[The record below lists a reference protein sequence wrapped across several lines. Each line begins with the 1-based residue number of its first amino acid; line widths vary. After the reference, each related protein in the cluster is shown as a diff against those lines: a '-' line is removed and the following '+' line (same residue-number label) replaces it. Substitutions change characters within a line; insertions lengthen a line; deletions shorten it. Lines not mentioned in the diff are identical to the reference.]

1 MTVLKEYDNK
11 NVGKFLSIPTK
22 TYENGDVLDALY
34 FSRYMRR
41 LLSSSIEEMRS
52 SEHYKNTMNKWTS
65 MLSDVDVND
74 FNSVESKL
82 KLNINVFDPLKTEMQ
97 MQGGRVAKESYK
109 TVELLKVGKDKYK
122 PMLKVTGGAAF
133 FQKIPGFG
141 RMNPQSN
148 KVKPPSRPMI
158 TVQEPQSVGRKDF
171 SIIPDVLRRKP
182 VRSVQQPVFIE
193 QVSEGPKMDEAMLRV
208 MNSLQSYRKGRKS
221 LMRNYQ
227 VDKYYENSMPYLIFY
242 DESEFALELQQGGA
256 SPEEAPIDVNEIN
269 IEGEVSE
276 GEVPGASDDEAN
288 EPVIDV
294 AKDPE
299 MITNI
304 VDAINANKE
313 QFENDVN
320 ESPEEVLM
328 TSPDTVPI
336 KNDNGDIIEKEVGE
350 KKVEGITV
358 NNITVTTG
366 GDKMNAKVLK
376 KDGITLCIILQKSAK
391 AVKDIAALTLVN
403 SIRLNLFYMKRNM
416 KERIDKSEL
425 QLSSEEYDK
434 IKLYTKTTDIK
445 GIESIKEK
453 KDKDTDL
460 MKDLNELIEALK
472 MRKDAPQTTAPLQP
486 TTPGQQSSEPVPGQ
500 QSDSSLDDQLK
511 AKELSLE
518 NLKTQVEEKEVE
530 LNALDEERRR
540 DVFEKAKIPP
550 SVEIQEDV
558 MALLVNEYGDE
569 LPDFVDKIMTKVTSD
584 EKPSIMELIAMYN
597 ELEMND
603 KVLDNDVDF
612 NTIKDDEDVLDLL
625 DLVFDGIIATAD
637 DAEDADEEQMLIDSH
652 FKELCLS
659 TYNELTEQNFIGR
672 REEIENETH
681 RLSKEIKK
689 EEKAIKDLNSK
700 IDKLKNPKSPK
711 KSSRRRGG
719 NDGMSEDD
727 IELAIAQILVRLKRY
742 VKFDFDMVS
751 CIYLIIKCIFV
762 VYVMFSIKRD
772 IFPQRS
778 LASKGYKAPT
788 VMTAYQVLEN
798 PTGYKANPITLNAMI
813 DAAMDE
819 FDPYFTNTK
828 YDPNTKQIM
837 LAASNEVIANL
848 SDDEFQMIQSGVSNV
863 RDLDAILDQYNNVQ
877 LKKNLPQI
885 TTYNKTGIEELLMFR
900 ETVNAYAD
908 LKYKETMQNFY
919 NKAYVTTKDG
929 LVNECTAAMFK
940 DIKFYFTEHVKAM
953 FGTKKGT
960 NDQPIMDYA
969 FMIEHFMRTN
979 QRANNIMS
987 SVVQDLFT
995 NYVGQQSG
1003 DEVSKFLKSLKKE
1016 TDLVD
1021 KSVVQRFTLL
1031 EEQKKSFVN
1040 TPYTKS
1046 LKSFFEKPS
1055 PQNMMAELI
1064 SSSAMGDRE
1073 LTANYFALSL
1083 LARILHSGSDYS
1095 TKLETTYKGLYSYE
1109 QYFGML
1115 GMQCATKTYAEDF
1128 NKYFSNI
1135 ASL

>member
-1 MTVLKEYDNK
+1 MTVLKEYNNK

-22 TYENGDVLDALY
+22 TYENGDVLDVLY
-34 FSRYMRR
+34 FSKYMRS
-41 LLSSSIEEMRS
+41 LLSSSVEEVRL
-52 SEHYKNTMNKWTS
+52 SEHYQNTMNKWTS

-82 KLNINVFDPLKTEMQ
+82 RLNINVFDPLKAEMQ

-122 PMLKVTGGAAF
+122 PMMKVTGGVGQMF
-133 FQKIPGFG
+133 KNIGKNIGNIGNKVPGF
-141 RMNPQSN
+141 RRTNPQL
-148 KVKPPSRPMI
+148 KYIVKPSVRP
-158 TVQEPQSVGRKDF
+158 TGQKG
-171 SIIPDVLRRKP
+171 LRLPGILQRKP
-182 VRSVQQPVFIE
+182 VRTVQKPVSVTPSSVVQVPTQQ
-193 QVSEGPKMDEAMLRV
+193 SKMDEAMLRV

-227 VDKYYENSMPYLIFY
+227 SNQYYEKSMPYLIFY
-242 DESEFALELQQGGA
+242 DENEFESELQQGGA
-256 SPEEAPIDVNEIN
+256 SPEESPIDVNEIN

-276 GEVPGASDDEAN
+276 GEVSDVSDDE
-288 EPVIDV
+288 PLIDV

-299 MITNI
+299 IITNI
-304 VDAINANKE
+304 VDTINANTE
-313 QFENDVN
+313 QFEKDVN
-320 ESPEEVLM
+320 ESPEE
-328 TSPDTVPI
+328 TAPDTLQA
-336 KNDNGDIIEKEVGE
+336 
-350 KKVEGITV
+350 VEGITI
-358 NNITVTTG
+358 NNVTVTSG
-366 GDKMNAKVLK
+366 EDKMNAKVLK
-376 KDGITLCIILQKSAK
+376 KDGNTLCIILQKTAK
-391 AVKDIAALTLVN
+391 AVRDISALVLVN

-416 KERIDKSEL
+416 KERIDESEL

-434 IKLYTKTTDIK
+434 IKLYVKTTDIR

-453 KDKDTDL
+453 KGKETDL
-460 MKDLNELIEALK
+460 VKDLNELIEALK
-472 MRKDAPQTTAPLQP
+472 MRKDTPLSAAPAAPASAAP
-486 TTPGQQSSEPVPGQ
+486 ASAAPASATPGQQSTEQTP
-500 QSDSSLDDQLK
+500 LDNALFELGE
-511 AKELSLE
+511 KEKLLE
-518 NLKTQVEEKEVE
+518 NLQTQVEEKEVE
-530 LNALDEERRR
+530 LNALDEERRML
-540 DVFEKAKIPP
+540 VFEKAKLPP

-558 MALLVNEYGDE
+558 MGLVIADFGDE
-569 LPDFVDKIMTKVTSD
+569 LPDFVDKVMTKVTSD
-584 EKPSIMELIAMYN
+584 EKPSITELLVLYN
-597 ELEMND
+597 DFEMND
-603 KVLDNDVDF
+603 TVLDENVDF
-612 NTIKDDEDVLDLL
+612 ASIKNDEDVKDFLDLI
-625 DLVFDGIIATAD
+625 FDSIINTAD
-637 DAEDADEEQMLIDSH
+637 EDEESAEDQMLIDGH
-652 FKELCLS
+652 FKELCAEIYEECLP
-659 TYNELTEQNFIGR
+659 YVGR
-672 REEIENETH
+672 REKIENESRELH
-681 RLSKEIKK
+681 KEMKK
-689 EEKAIKDLNSK
+689 ENKALKDLQSK
-700 IDKLKNPKSPK
+700 IDKLKNPPK

-719 NDGMSEDD
+719 NNGMSEDD
-727 IELAIAQILVRLKRY
+727 VELAIAQILARLKKY
-742 VKFDFDMVS
+742 VKFDFDMLS

-762 VYVMFSIKRD
+762 VYVMFNIKRD
-772 IFPQRS
+772 IFPQKN
-778 LASKGYKAPT
+778 LASTGYKAPT

-798 PTGYKANPITLNAMI
+798 PTGYKENPITLNAMI

-819 FDPYFTNTK
+819 YDPYFTNTK

-837 LAASNEVIANL
+837 YKASDEVIANL
-848 SDDEFQMIQSGVSNV
+848 TDDDFQMVQSGVSDV
-863 RDLDAILDQYNNVQ
+863 RNLDSILEQYNNVQ
-877 LKKNLPQI
+877 LMKQLPQI
-885 TTYNKTGIEELLMFR
+885 TAYNKTGIEELLMFR
-900 ETVNAYAD
+900 ETVNTYSNM
-908 LKYKETMQNFY
+908 KYKETMQNFY
-919 NKAYVTTKDG
+919 EKAYVTTKDG

-960 NDQPIMDYA
+960 NDQPIMDYS

-1003 DEVSKFLKSLKKE
+1003 DEVAKFLKSLKKE

-1021 KSVVQRFTLL
+1021 KSIVQRFTLL

-1055 PQNMMAELI
+1055 PKNMMAELI

-1095 TKLETTYKGLYSYE
+1095 TKLDTTYKGLYSYE

-1128 NKYFSNI
+1128 NKYFANI
-1135 ASL
+1135 ATL